1 MAENKKII
9 LTGDRPSGPLHI
21 GHYVGSLQNRVKLQ
35 HECKQ
40 FVMIADAQAL
50 TDNYEHPEKVRD
62 NVLQVALD
70 YLSVGIDPKIST
82 IFIQSLIPEIAE
94 LTVFYLNLVTV
105 GRLERNPTVKDEIK
119 QKDFGQSIP
128 AGFLTYPVSQAADI
142 TCVKAEIVP
151 VGQDQVPVIEQT
163 VEIVRKFNR
172 LYGDVLVEPKAVLPD
187 SKMARLA
194 GIDGKAKMSKSL
206 GNAIYLS
213 DSADVVFKKIMSM
226 FTDPDHLR
234 VQDPGKVEGN
244 MVFTY
249 LDVFDTNKEY
259 VKELKEHYMR
269 GGLGDVKVKKYLNEV
284 LQNILEP
291 IRSRREEFAKDPVAV
306 MQMLKEGS
314 EVTREIAAKT
324 MKEVRAAMKID
335 YFK

>member
-1 MAENKKII
+1 
-9 LTGDRPSGPLHI
+9 
-21 GHYVGSLQNRVKLQ
+21 
-35 HECKQ
+35 
-40 FVMIADAQAL
+40 
-50 TDNYEHPEKVRD
+50 
-62 NVLQVALD
+62 
-70 YLSVGIDPKIST
+70 
-82 IFIQSLIPEIAE
+82 
-94 LTVFYLNLVTV
+94 
-105 GRLERNPTVKDEIK
+105 
-119 QKDFGQSIP
+119 
-128 AGFLTYPVSQAADI
+128 
-142 TCVKAEIVP
+142 
-151 VGQDQVPVIEQT
+151 
-163 VEIVRKFNR
+163 
-172 LYGDVLVEPKAVLPD
+172 
-187 SKMARLA
+187 
-194 GIDGKAKMSKSL
+194 
-206 GNAIYLS
+206 
-213 DSADVVFKKIMSM
+213 M